1 MKSFSSINSK
11 TLWKLLKRYKLT
23 PREKE
28 EILKTV
34 QKKSTHHSILI
45 RLARKI
51 EFKESITN
59 KNKQL

>member
-1 MKSFSSINSK
+1 MKTCTSINSIPFR
-11 TLWKLLKRYKLT
+11 KLLKRYKLKK
-23 PREKE
+23 RGKH
-28 EILKTV
+28 EILKV
-34 QKKSTHHSILI
+34 AQKKSLHHSILI